1 MFEIIVKANL
11 KIYDKL
17 TREILIPKEGIY
29 TMQHKLKSFVSALL
43 LAVIVINGIALTSHK
58 AYAVISQKDDDAVT
72 KFAEALKKFT
82 EQEASEDTDEIEIFC
97 KRLGG
102 VTSAVS
108 GVIGVLQMVGIIKD
122 PKMQMLGQIL
132 NAVKDVQTTL
142 NDMNKTLNQIEQ
154 DLINIQTAQQEIDR
168 NTKATTMSTN
178 WNNFNTNYTE
188 KLQTY
193 ASEYQ
198 AKVNSGIKTWWE
210 QASHEGVYVL
220 MTKKY
225 TEKDSLT
232 Y

>member
-1 MFEIIVKANL
+1 
-11 KIYDKL
+11 
-17 TREILIPKEGIY
+17 
-29 TMQHKLKSFVSALL
+29 MQHKITRFVSVLL
-43 LAVIVINGIALTSHK
+43 LAVTVLNGIAFT
-58 AYAVISQKDDDAVT
+58 AREAVAVT
-72 KFAEALKKFT
+72 PQQVNDALDKFIGAVGKFGANDAT
-82 EQEASEDTDEIEIFC
+82 ANIGKIANFC
-97 KRLGG
+97 NRLGG
-102 VTSAVS
+102 FTSAVS
-108 GVIGVLQMVGIIKD
+108 GVIGVLQMVGIIED